1 MLADMLAKSYVNYFC
16 RSNLLKIS
24 SKKDNTYPLM
34 LRLTKSG
41 KKKYVSVGIS
51 VKEKD
56 RDMEVIYILN

>member
-1 MLADMLAKSYVNYFC
+1 
-16 RSNLLKIS
+16 
-24 SKKDNTYPLM
+24 M

-56 RDMEVIYILN
+56 RDMEVIYLSCFRDSDSRKKRD